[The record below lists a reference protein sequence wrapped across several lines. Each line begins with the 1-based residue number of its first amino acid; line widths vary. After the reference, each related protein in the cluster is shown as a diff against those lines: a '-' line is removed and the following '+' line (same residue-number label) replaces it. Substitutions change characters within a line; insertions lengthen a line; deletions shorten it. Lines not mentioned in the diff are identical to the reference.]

1 MKPPRLLMFASVA
14 TLLVSGLLLLQVAR
28 LRQEAQQVPP
38 GPAAAQQ
45 AEAFELA
52 VHMARLQHHA
62 EKLHWALAAENGPL
76 ADFYLHE
83 LEETAEAI
91 AHAKVTEDG
100 VDITASLNTH
110 LMPAIAGLEQYV
122 NARQWPDATDGY
134 RRLVQS
140 CNNCHVA
147 SKHDFIR
154 IQVPTRPTWSNQDFA
169 KP

>member
-1 MKPPRLLMFASVA
+1 MFASVA
-14 TLLVSGLLLLQVAR
+14 TLLVSGLLLLQVVR
-28 LRQEAQQVPP
+28 LRREAQQAPA
-38 GPAAAQQ
+38 PAAATPD
-45 AEAFELA
+45 FELA
-52 VHMARLQHHA
+52 VHMAHLQHYA
-62 EKLHWALAAENGPL
+62 EKLHWALVAENGPL

-91 AHAKVTEDG
+91 ALAKVTEDG

-110 LMPAIAGLEQYV
+110 LMPAIAGLEKV
-122 NARQWPDATDGY
+122 LKARQWPDATDGY

-147 SKHDFIR
+147 SQHDFIR